1 MVCSCTGRY
10 DQDILRG
17 EYIMTFY
24 FIVCLFSQVSVVSE
38 HYSKSNTDSDY
49 IKSIHFE
56 PLFLFVL

>member
-1 MVCSCTGRY
+1 
-10 DQDILRG
+10 
-17 EYIMTFY
+17 MTFY
-24 FIVCLFSQVSVVSE
+24 FIVCLFSQVPVVSE